1 MFSIAEPGR
10 VWQWTAELVMP
21 PPYRP
26 RPPVE
31 CDCRVPARLK
41 IEQHLFWFVCCF
53 EVNSRVRIRG
63 LKVSGKLLFF
73 WFFIEVSLWRLCHI
87 KLSIKRCFSCFLD
100 GLTLLTLHSSNI
112 FSLHLAGGDTKKDV
126 ASPRQLTEE
135 MESFPADSWPWSRR
149 GGGTSELRRPA
160 PWSSSA
166 TQDTISRQ
174 YLTDV
179 SNWLTV

>member
-26 RPPVE
+26 RPPAE

-63 LKVSGKLLFF
+63 LKVSGKLLLF

-112 FSLHLAGGDTKKDV
+112 FSLHLARGGHKERCCFTSTADRRNGV
-126 ASPRQLTEE
+126 ISRWQLTLIPPGGRDQRAEE
-135 MESFPADSWPWSRR
+135 TRPLILLCHSGYKITPIPDRR
-149 GGGTSELRRPA
+149 
-160 PWSSSA
+160 
-166 TQDTISRQ
+166 
-174 YLTDV
+174 V
-179 SNWLTV
+179 